1 MADQLEQLKAALAGH
16 YDVERL
22 LGQGGM
28 AFVYLAKDVK
38 HERSVAIKVLKPEL
52 SATIGAERFLREIR
66 VAAQLQHPNI
76 LGLYDSGAADGLLYY
91 VMPFIQGESL
101 RDRLDREHQ
110 LPIEDA
116 LRIVRESAEALHYAH
131 EHKIIH
137 RDIKPENI
145 LLQGGHALVADFGIA
160 KAVEAATATKLTET
174 GMAVGTP
181 HYMSPEQSLGGNM
194 DGRSD
199 EYSLG
204 CVLYEILVGQ
214 PPFDGPNAMAV
225 LARHSLEQVPSM
237 QVVRNSI
244 PDAVEDAVFRALE
257 KTPADRYP
265 TMKEFAEALGEAE
278 AEASLLRTSA
288 RRANTPRTP
297 QQIPIGTRR
306 TTARIMRPGGASAS
320 ASASAAVDEVEFPA
334 ESPRRKWLIAGAVAV
349 LLAVAAIAG
358 RQFLG
363 GRGGKAA
370 PLAAGDD
377 ARRVAVLY
385 FQTAGGAGDSLRFLA
400 DGLTDGLIAQLAQ
413 VGELEVIS
421 RNGVA
426 PFRGGNVPRDS
437 IARLLKVGTLVEGNV
452 EQDKDKVRVT
462 VRLVD
467 AASGA
472 EFQRASFEQP
482 SSQYLTLGDSV
493 AQKAAVFLRERLG
506 AEVRLREQKQRASNP
521 QAWILVQR
529 AEASRR
535 QADSLLIADPAA
547 AARAFEQA
555 DSLLAQAAVLDPKWT
570 EPLVQRGT
578 ITSQQVRLVN
588 TDPVLAAP
596 YITKGLGFVE
606 QALAIDPQ
614 DAGALFQR
622 GELRYWQWLLGLE
635 ADPVAAD
642 KLLQSAQAD
651 LEMAVRINP
660 SEARAHAALAHLYNH
675 TKGPTDAKLA
685 ARRAYE
691 EDAYLSNIDKVID
704 RLFYSSYDLAQFADA
719 KQWCDEGHRRFPAD
733 YRFSICQL
741 RLLASRAEDPDVPR
755 AWRLRDSTAALAP
768 QSEREFR
775 TLQAQLITAAVI
787 ARAKLADSARSVAGR
802 SRGTTE
808 IDPTHDLA
816 EEEAYVYTLMGDHP
830 AAFKALKSYWTA
842 NPNQQKAMADNPG
855 WKFELLVSDPEWR
868 KVVGAP

>member
-1 MADQLEQLKAALAGH
+1 MADQLERLREALAGH
-16 YDVERL
+16 YEVERL

-28 AFVYLAKDVK
+28 AFVYLARDTK
-38 HERSVAIKVLKPEL
+38 HERRVAIKVLKPEL

-76 LGLYDSGAADGLLYY
+76 LGLYDSGVADGLLYY
-91 VMPFIQGESL
+91 VMPFIEGESL
-101 RDRLDREHQ
+101 RDRLSREHQ

-116 LRIVRESAEALHYAH
+116 VRIVREAAEALHYAH
-131 EHKIIH
+131 ERKIIH

-160 KAVEAATATKLTET
+160 KAVEAASGQKLTET

-181 HYMSPEQSLGGNM
+181 HYMSPEQSLGGDM

-204 CVLYEILVGQ
+204 CVLYEVLVGQ

-244 PDAVEDAVFRALE
+244 PDAVEDATFRALE

-265 TMKEFAEALGEAE
+265 SMKEFAEALGEAE

-297 QQIPIGTRR
+297 QQVPIATRR
-306 TTARIMRPGGASAS
+306 TTAKIMRPGGAATP
-320 ASASAAVDEVEFPA
+320 AQETEAAVEPA
-334 ESPRRKWLIAGAVAV
+334 PRRKWLIAGAVVA
-349 LLAVAAIAG
+349 LLAMAGIAG
-358 RQFLG
+358 RQFMSG
-363 GRGGKAA
+363 GGGKPA
-370 PLAAGDD
+370 PVAAGDD
-377 ARRVAVLY
+377 ARRIAVLY
-385 FQTAGGAGDSLRFLA
+385 FQTTGAGDSLRFLA
-400 DGLTDGLIAQLAQ
+400 DGLTEGLIAQLAQ
-413 VGELEVIS
+413 VSELDVIS

-437 IARLLKVGTLVEGNV
+437 ISRLLKVGTLVEGNV
-452 EQDKDKVRVT
+452 EQEKDRVRVT
-462 VRLVD
+462 VRLID

-482 SSQYLTLGDSV
+482 SSQYLTLGDSL
-493 AQKAAVFLRERLG
+493 AQKAALFLRERLG
-506 AEVRLREQKQRASNP
+506 AEVRLREQRQRASNP

-535 QADSLLIADPAA
+535 QADSLMIPDPKG

-555 DSLLAQAAVLDPKWT
+555 DSLLAQASALDPKWT

-606 QALAIDPQ
+606 QALTLDPQ
-614 DAGALFQR
+614 DADALFQR
-622 GELRYWQWLLGLE
+622 GELRYWRWLLGLE
-635 ADPVAAD
+635 VDPVAAD
-642 KLLQSAQAD
+642 KLLEAAQAD
-651 LEMAVRINP
+651 LEMAVKINP
-660 SEARAHAALAHLYNH
+660 SEARAWASLAHLYNH

-691 EDAYLSNIDKVID
+691 EDAYLANIDKVID

-719 KQWCDEGHRRFPAD
+719 KQWCDEGQRRFPAD
-733 YRFSICQL
+733 YRFATCHL
-741 RLLASRAEDPDVPR
+741 RLLASRAEPPDVPR
-755 AWRLRDSTAALAP
+755 AWRLRDSVAALAP
-768 QSEREFR
+768 GQEREFR
-775 TLQAQLITAAVI
+775 TLTAQMLAAAVI
-787 ARAKLADSARSVAGR
+787 ARAKLADSARHVAQL
-802 SRGTTE
+802 SRGNSE

-816 EEEAYVYTLMGDHP
+816 EEEAYVYTLLGDNP
-830 AAFKALKSYWTA
+830 AAFKALKTYWTA

-855 WKFELLVSDPEWR
+855 WKFEPLVSDPDWA

>member
-1 MADQLEQLKAALAGH
+1 VADQLERLREALAGH

-28 AFVYLAKDVK
+28 AFVYLARDSK
-38 HERSVAIKVLKPEL
+38 HERMVAIKVLKPEL
-52 SATIGAERFLREIR
+52 SATIGADRFLREIR

-76 LGLYDSGAADGLLYY
+76 LGLYDSGVADGLLYY
-91 VMPFIQGESL
+91 VMPFIEGESV
-101 RDRLDREHQ
+101 RDRLIREHQ

-116 LRIVRESAEALHYAH
+116 LRIVRESAEALQYAH
-131 EHKIIH
+131 ERKIIH

-160 KAVEAATATKLTET
+160 KAVEAASGTKLTET

-181 HYMSPEQSLGGNM
+181 HYMSPEQSLGGDM

-204 CVLYEILVGQ
+204 CVLYELLVGQ

-244 PDAVEDAVFRALE
+244 PDAVEDATFRALE

-265 TMKEFAEALGEAE
+265 SMKDFAEALGEAE

-297 QQIPIGTRR
+297 QQVPISTRR
-306 TTARIMRPGGASAS
+306 TTAKIMRPGGRTGTTP
-320 ASASAAVDEVEFPA
+320 VQEFEATEEPA
-334 ESPRRKWLIAGAVAV
+334 PRRKWLIGGVVAV
-349 LLAVAAIAG
+349 LLALASIAG
-358 RQFLG
+358 WKFMSA
-363 GRGGKAA
+363 RGGKAA
-370 PLAAGDD
+370 APVAAGDD
-377 ARRVAVLY
+377 ARRIAVLY
-385 FQTAGGAGDSLRFLA
+385 FQTAGNGDSLRFLA
-400 DGLTDGLIAQLAQ
+400 DGLTEGLIAQLGQ
-413 VGELEVIS
+413 VSELEVIS
-421 RNGVA
+421 SNGVA

-452 EQDKDKVRVT
+452 EQEKDRVRVT

-482 SSQYLTLGDSV
+482 ASQYLTLGDSL

-506 AEVRLREQKQRASNP
+506 AEVRIREQRQRASSP
-521 QAWILVQR
+521 QAWLLVQR
-529 AEASRR
+529 AEAFSR
-535 QADSLLIADPAA
+535 QADSLSHADTAA
-547 AARAFEQA
+547 AGRAFGQA
-555 DSLLAQAAVLDPKWT
+555 DSLLAQASVLDPKWT

-578 ITSQQVRLVN
+578 IASQQVYRVN

-596 YITKGLGFVE
+596 YITRGLGYVE
-606 QALAIDPQ
+606 QALALDPQ
-614 DAGALFQR
+614 DPDALFQR
-622 GELRYWQWLLGLE
+622 GELRYWRWLLGLE
-635 ADPVAAD
+635 ADPVAAN
-642 KLLQSAQAD
+642 KLLESAQAD
-651 LEMAVRINP
+651 LELAVKINP
-660 SEARAHAALAHLYNH
+660 SEARAWASLSHLYNQ

-691 EDAYLSNIDKVID
+691 EDAYLANIDKVID

-719 KQWCDEGHRRFPAD
+719 KQWCEEGQRRFPAD
-733 YRFSICQL
+733 SRFATCRL
-741 RLLASRAEDPDVPR
+741 RLLTTRAETPDVPR
-755 AWRLRDSTAALAP
+755 AWRLRDSVEALAP
-768 QSEREFR
+768 EQDRQFR
-775 TLQAQLITAAVI
+775 TLTAQMIVAAVL
-787 ARAKLADSARSVAGR
+787 ARAKLADSARSVVQR

-816 EEEAYVYTLMGDHP
+816 EEEAYVYTLLGDSK
-830 AAFKALKSYWTA
+830 AAFKALRTYWTA
-842 NPNQQKAMADNPG
+842 NPTQQKAMAESAG
-855 WKFELLVSDPEWR
+855 WRFESLQTDPDWA